1 MEAQL
6 VGSPVKAIFIAGKEL
21 TTLPDDLFIPPDAL
35 EILLDSFS
43 GPLDLLL
50 YLIKKE
56 NIDILNIPIVSI
68 TRQYLHYIGLMGSA
82 PQAHKVMMKGFVM
95 KCCKA
100 VGKMMVGPSKS
111 AVRSRFQTTPSG
123 CH

>member
-1 MEAQL
+1 VETIREGRDFKTMDMRFYISSCAPAAAPLLGASRKHWAVE
-6 VGSPVKAIFIAGKEL
+6 S
-21 TTLPDDLFIPPDAL
+21 AL
-35 EILLDSFS
+35 
-43 GPLDLLL
+43 
-50 YLIKKE
+50 
-56 NIDILNIPIVSI
+56 
-68 TRQYLHYIGLMGSA
+68 
-82 PQAHKVMMKGFVM
+82 QAHKVEIKGIIS